1 MRTGHV
7 LSHSLPDKRRGLLD
21 YFIKFAFKQHKQEN
35 MKINANALGTRT
47 IEVTEVQL
55 QIIRR
60 YSLLDRI
67 ANSAGIIDED
77 SLNKLRLTVRSL
89 IASQTMASKELLEL
103 CLVLYHEDMKAL
115 GLCNLAKCY
124 NEWLVSQEKEES
136 GDAE

>member
-1 MRTGHV
+1 
-7 LSHSLPDKRRGLLD
+7 
-21 YFIKFAFKQHKQEN
+21 
-35 MKINANALGTRT
+35 MKINANASGTRT

-60 YSLLDRI
+60 YSLFDRI
-67 ANSAGIIDED
+67 ANSAGVIDED

-115 GLCNLAKCY
+115 GLNNLMKCY
-124 NEWLVSQEKEES
+124 NEWLVSQENENSE
-136 GDAE
+136 DAE

>member
-1 MRTGHV
+1 
-7 LSHSLPDKRRGLLD
+7 
-21 YFIKFAFKQHKQEN
+21 
-35 MKINANALGTRT
+35 MKINANASGTRT

-55 QIIRR
+55 QIIKR

-115 GLCNLAKCY
+115 GLNNLIKCY
-124 NEWLVSQEKEES
+124 NEWLVSQENEKVE
-136 GDAE
+136 DAE

>member
-1 MRTGHV
+1 
-7 LSHSLPDKRRGLLD
+7 
-21 YFIKFAFKQHKQEN
+21 
-35 MKINANALGTRT
+35 MKINANASGTRT

-55 QIIRR
+55 QIIKR

-67 ANSAGIIDED
+67 ANIAGVIDED

-115 GLCNLAKCY
+115 GLNNLIKCY
-124 NEWLVSQEKEES
+124 NEWLVSQENEKSE
-136 GDAE
+136 DAE

>member
-1 MRTGHV
+1 
-7 LSHSLPDKRRGLLD
+7 
-21 YFIKFAFKQHKQEN
+21 
-35 MKINANALGTRT
+35 MKINANASGTRT

-55 QIIRR
+55 QIIKR

-67 ANSAGIIDED
+67 ANSAGVIDED

-115 GLCNLAKCY
+115 GLNNLMKCY
-124 NEWLVSQEKEES
+124 NEWLISQENEKSE
-136 GDAE
+136 DAE

>member
-1 MRTGHV
+1 
-7 LSHSLPDKRRGLLD
+7 
-21 YFIKFAFKQHKQEN
+21 
-35 MKINANALGTRT
+35 MKINANASGTRT

-67 ANSAGIIDED
+67 ANSAGVIDED

-115 GLCNLAKCY
+115 GLNNLMKCY
-124 NEWLVSQEKEES
+124 NEWLVSQENENSE
-136 GDAE
+136 DAE

>member
-1 MRTGHV
+1 
-7 LSHSLPDKRRGLLD
+7 
-21 YFIKFAFKQHKQEN
+21 
-35 MKINANALGTRT
+35 MKINANASGTRT

-67 ANSAGIIDED
+67 ANSAGVIDED

-115 GLCNLAKCY
+115 GLNNLMKCY
-124 NEWLVSQEKEES
+124 NEWLISQENEKSE
-136 GDAE
+136 DAE

>member
-1 MRTGHV
+1 
-7 LSHSLPDKRRGLLD
+7 
-21 YFIKFAFKQHKQEN
+21 
-35 MKINANALGTRT
+35 MKINANASGTRT

-55 QIIRR
+55 QIIKR

-67 ANSAGIIDED
+67 ANSTGVIDED

-115 GLCNLAKCY
+115 GLNNLIKCY
-124 NEWLVSQEKEES
+124 NEWLVSQENEKNE
-136 GDAE
+136 DAE

>member
-1 MRTGHV
+1 MR
-7 LSHSLPDKRRGLLD
+7 
-21 YFIKFAFKQHKQEN
+21 
-35 MKINANALGTRT
+35 INANASGTRT

-55 QIIRR
+55 QIIRK

-89 IASQTMASKELLEL
+89 IASQTMESRDLLEL

-115 GLCNLAKCY
+115 GLCNLTKLY
-124 NEWLVSQEKEES
+124 NEWLVEQELKNNE
-136 GDAE
+136 DARQENN